1 MVTFA
6 VAVLCLLLALAAI
19 AVGKAYEAL
28 PVTELK
34 RRAAKGNTQA
44 QQLYR
49 AAAYGG
55 ELTAL
60 VVCLAT
66 LSAAA
71 GFILFAHIAPPVF
84 GFIIVVLALLLAYT
98 WLPRKRQG
106 ALSTQAAVNLAPAVA
121 GVLRFLHPIL
131 GLLAALV
138 RRQKQEGHTGLFD
151 REDVYEL
158 VERQKYQTDNRL
170 TEAELER
177 MRRVLQLGESRVR
190 DVLVPAR
197 RVKMVAANEA
207 LSPVLLDEL
216 YSSGHAFFPIY
227 ESDPANTVG
236 LLSLDRV
243 ADIKRTGKAGDYSSA
258 KLAYVHE
265 ADTLEQALRALAE
278 SRQHLLI
285 VVNNTGEYVG
295 IVTLSDITHW
305 LLGAAGKRGAH
316 DDRDAVAAR
325 HVRAAAT
332 SPEKVVQ

>member
-6 VAVLCLLLALAAI
+6 AAVLCLLLALATI

-28 PVTELK
+28 PLAELK
-34 RRAAKGNTQA
+34 RRAAAGNKQA

-49 AAAYGG
+49 TAAYGS

-60 VVCLAT
+60 AVCVAT

-71 GFILFAHIAPPVF
+71 GFVLFARVAPPIF
-84 GFIIVVLALLLAYT
+84 GFIVVVLALLLAYT

-106 ALSTQAAVNLAPAVA
+106 VMSTQAAVGLAPAIS
-121 GVLRFLHPIL
+121 GLLRFLHPIL
-131 GLLAALV
+131 GPLATLLH
-138 RRQKQEGHTGLFD
+138 RHKKDSHTGLFD

-158 VERQKYQTDNRL
+158 VERQKRQADSRL

-177 MRRVLQLGESRVR
+177 MRRVLQLGENRVR
-190 DVLVPAR
+190 DVLVPVR
-197 RVKMVAANEA
+197 RVKMVAAGEA

-216 YSSGHAFFPIY
+216 YGSGHAFFPVY
-227 ESDPANTVG
+227 EGDTSDVVG

-243 ADIKRTGKAGDYSSA
+243 ADIKRQGKASDYSSA

-278 SRQHLLI
+278 SRQHML
-285 VVNNTGEYVG
+285 VVINNTGEYIG

-305 LLGAAGKRGAH
+305 LLGAAEQRGAH

-325 HVRAAAT
+325 HARAVST
-332 SPEKVVQ
+332 SSEKVVQ

>member
-1 MVTFA
+1 
-6 VAVLCLLLALAAI
+6 
-19 AVGKAYEAL
+19 
-28 PVTELK
+28 
-34 RRAAKGNTQA
+34 
-44 QQLYR
+44 
-49 AAAYGG
+49 
-55 ELTAL
+55 
-60 VVCLAT
+60 
-66 LSAAA
+66 
-71 GFILFAHIAPPVF
+71 
-84 GFIIVVLALLLAYT
+84 LLLAYT